1 MNKYLNKYRIR
12 HIFVV
17 LITYLILTLI
27 VVFVLFPLAWVVST
41 SFKPTNE
48 VMTIPPQWIPENPTL
63 DNYINVLTNSSI
75 PRYFINSVFVS
86 SLVALIT
93 IILGGLTGYGL
104 SRRKTRGT
112 RAISTFILASQM
124 LPATVILVPVYLF
137 ISKIRL
143 YDTIFGLAFAHL
155 ILTLPLV
162 TWMCKGYIDTIPIDL
177 EEAAQ
182 IEGCTKLQA
191 LIKVIFPIAAPGIAA
206 SGMFAFIQSWNE
218 FTIASILTES
228 TKSRTLPV
236 GLTEFALLFKVDW
249 GSTMAASVII
259 SIPVIAIFLFMQK
272 YLVKG
277 LGQGAIKG

>member
-1 MNKYLNKYRIR
+1 MNKLISSYHIR
-12 HIFVV
+12 KLFGYF
-17 LITYLILTLI
+17 ITYAILIAITA
-27 VVFVLFPLAWVVST
+27 FVLFPLAWVVST
-41 SFKPTNE
+41 SLKPTNE
-48 VMTIPPQWIPENPTL
+48 VMTIPPKWIPDNPTL
-63 DNYINVLTNSSI
+63 KNYVNVLTNSSI
-75 PRYFINSVFVS
+75 PRYFINSVLVS

-93 IILGGLTGYGL
+93 IIFGGLTGYGL
-104 SRRKTRGT
+104 SRRKTKGT

-124 LPATVILVPVYLF
+124 LPATVIMVPVYLLVSD
-137 ISKIRL
+137 IKL
-143 YDTIFGLAFAHL
+143 YNTIFGLAFAHL

-191 LIKVIFPIAAPGIAA
+191 LIKVIFPIAAPGIVAA
-206 SGMFAFIQSWNE
+206 GMFAFIQSWNE
-218 FTIASILTES
+218 FTLASILTE
-228 TKSRTLPV
+228 TTNSRTLPV

-259 SIPVIAIFLFMQK
+259 SLPVIVIFLFLQK

-277 LGQGAIKG
+277 LGQGAVKG

>member
-12 HIFVV
+12 HIFVI

-27 VVFVLFPLAWVVST
+27 VVFILFPLAWVVST

-48 VMTIPPQWIPENPTL
+48 VMAIPPQWIPENPTL

-104 SRRKTRGT
+104 SRRKTKGT

>member
-1 MNKYLNKYRIR
+1 MNKYRIR

-104 SRRKTRGT
+104 SRRKTKGT

>member
-27 VVFVLFPLAWVVST
+27 VVFILFPLAWVVST

-48 VMTIPPQWIPENPTL
+48 VMAIPPQWIPENPTL

-104 SRRKTRGT
+104 SRRKTKGT